1 MVDLGVDP
9 DLPLLDQRSGA
20 VSFSQATVGVR
31 RTHTRNWPW
40 ATGLQIAARPRL
52 VPCVSWRLIDR
63 QDASRGSGNVPETRR
78 GSFSCG
84 IQASPSEWG
93 TVIGGNYV
101 FSIPA

>member
-9 DLPLLDQRSGA
+9 DLVWFWINVRCRKLWP
-20 VSFSQATVGVR
+20 ATVGVR

-63 QDASRGSGNVPETRR
+63 QDASRGSGNVPVTRR

-101 FSIPA
+101 